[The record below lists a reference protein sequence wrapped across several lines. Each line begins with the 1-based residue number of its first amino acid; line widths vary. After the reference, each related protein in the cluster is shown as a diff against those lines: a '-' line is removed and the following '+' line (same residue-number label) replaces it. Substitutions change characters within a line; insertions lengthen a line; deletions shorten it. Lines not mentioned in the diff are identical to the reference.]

1 MTADRAVMLEDAET
15 TAGGETDAQS
25 DKVILTTRFGDME
38 FDRSQAI
45 HMPRGLPGFAEK
57 RLFGLANLPQPH
69 TQQFNL
75 MQCLDDAELSFLILP
90 LDPAGGIVDPADLR
104 NAANVINIAE
114 EDLAVVVI
122 VAIRDV
128 GGQPEVSVNL
138 RAPILL
144 DTRNRVGAQHV
155 LTNSNYPVRHII
167 SGAVS
172 APAQQTEK

>member
-1 MTADRAVMLEDAET
+1 MMASRAVMLEDANTATDRET
-15 TAGGETDAQS
+15 GGQS
-25 DKVILTTRFGDME
+25 DTVVLTTRFGDME
-38 FDRSQAI
+38 FDRTQAI

-69 TQQFNL
+69 LQQFNL
-75 MQCLDDAELSFLILP
+75 MQCLDDAELSFIILP
-90 LDPAGGIVDPADLR
+90 LDPAVGIVDPADLK
-104 NAANVINIAE
+104 AAAAAINIAE

-128 GGQPEVSVNL
+128 GGRPEVSVNL

-167 SGAVS
+167 SGAAS
-172 APAQQTEK
+172 GPAQQTEE